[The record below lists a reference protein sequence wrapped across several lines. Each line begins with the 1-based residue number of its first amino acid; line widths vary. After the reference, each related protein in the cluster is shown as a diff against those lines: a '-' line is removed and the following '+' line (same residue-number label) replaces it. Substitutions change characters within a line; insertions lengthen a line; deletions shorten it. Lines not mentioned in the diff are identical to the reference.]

1 MNTTSPARRYASA
14 GLPAVALCLS
24 VRLCLCVC
32 VCVCLTSRSS
42 IETAEQI
49 EVVFVTGA
57 SFLLSIVRKL
67 GYL

>member
-32 VCVCLTSRSS
+32 VCLTSRSS

-57 SFLLSIVRKL
+57 FFILSIVRKL

>member
-1 MNTTSPARRYASA
+1 MNTTLPARRYASA

-24 VRLCLCVC
+24 VRLCLC

-67 GYL
+67 G